1 MQSQQNQS
9 YMNPFDSFQGQ
20 QFSGF
25 SQSDSG
31 KSDVEDK
38 LKATEK
44 ELQKQKRAATKMQK
58 TMNA

>member
-44 ELQKQKRAATKMQK
+44 ELQK
-58 TMNA
+58 